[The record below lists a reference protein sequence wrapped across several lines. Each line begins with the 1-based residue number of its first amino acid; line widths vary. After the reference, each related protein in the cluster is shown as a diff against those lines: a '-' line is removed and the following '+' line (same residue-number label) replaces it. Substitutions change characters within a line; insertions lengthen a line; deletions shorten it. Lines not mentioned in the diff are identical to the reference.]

1 MKCPCRAAGF
11 RLQAACCSAAAAYKL
26 HWYSCSWL
34 LSPLLPRSQDINH
47 SLHLGGKRWWAATG
61 ELQGM
66 GGYSIYGALG
76 CRMDKLLLTVVVFLV
91 IFPQYYFFLQK
102 CLHFQ
107 KRIFRHAVGGS
118 YKHLHFFFCSC
129 LATGNQCCRCNC
141 IMLQCCRQSY
151 QKCSKMNCK
160 LSFDC
165 AKYFGSVANLLDSSV
180 VFVGCCSN
188 LNRLTKVLKI
198 SEDLKH
204 WIQWKFK
211 RSFCSRVLSS
221 NCC

>member
-1 MKCPCRAAGF
+1 MS
-11 RLQAACCSAAAAYKL
+11 LQSCSAAVLRQHINCIGIHAPG
-26 HWYSCSWL
+26 S
-34 LSPLLPRSQDINH
+34 SPLLPRSQDINH
-47 SLHLGGKRWWAATG
+47 PLHLGVRRWWAATG

-76 CRMDKLLLTVVVFLV
+76 CRMDKLLLTVVD
-91 IFPQYYFFLQK
+91 IFCFSGNISPILLFLQK

-141 IMLQCCRQSY
+141 IMLQCFCRQSY

-165 AKYFGSVANLLDSSV
+165 AKIFWFCG
-180 VFVGCCSN
+180 
-188 LNRLTKVLKI
+188 
-198 SEDLKH
+198 
-204 WIQWKFK
+204 KFTG
-211 RSFCSRVLSS
+211 FLSRVCWLLQQPQ
-221 NCC
+221 